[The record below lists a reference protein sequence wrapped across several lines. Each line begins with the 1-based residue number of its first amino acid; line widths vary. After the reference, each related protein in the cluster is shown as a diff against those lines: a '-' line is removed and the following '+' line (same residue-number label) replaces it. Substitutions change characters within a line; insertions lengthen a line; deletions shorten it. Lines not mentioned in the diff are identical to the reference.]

1 MKREILLIDYY
12 VQYIDGNGNQF
23 IIKREIKATI
33 EYIPVKPINSSSG
46 IYNGGNYIKKN
57 LKNSQFLELS
67 ALLQQVIQNEE
78 IKIENRIKG
87 SGKVIQFE
95 NNQKNVY
102 LIAPKSSSLIKLEAK
117 LHDVCE

>member
-1 MKREILLIDYY
+1 MIDYY

-23 IIKREIKATI
+23 IIKREKKATI

-46 IYNGGNYIKKN
+46 IYNGGNYIKKS

-67 ALLQQVIQNEE
+67 ALLQQVIQNKDN
-78 IKIENRIKG
+78 KIENRIKG

-117 LHDVCE
+117 LHAVCE

>member
-1 MKREILLIDYY
+1 MNDYY

-33 EYIPVKPINSSSG
+33 EYIPVKPKNSSSG

-57 LKNSQFLELS
+57 LKKSQFLELS
-67 ALLQQVIQNEE
+67 ALLQQVIQNKDN
-78 IKIENRIKG
+78 KIENRTKG
-87 SGKVIQFE
+87 SGKIIHFE

-102 LIAPKSSSLIKLEAK
+102 LIAPKSSNLIKLEAK